1 MSEPVQKGEIDL
13 KSLDQ
18 ALNDGEAAS
27 QVSAQ
32 TLSKNSDTLAQPPA
46 DARSSIGNAAPT
58 VKQAQKASSPA
69 TLSPSS
75 PRAMSPALAQAATQ
89 PRSDV
94 PPAVAELK
102 VMFPDLDNDTIA
114 AVLSSRA
121 GDQESAVNAL
131 LQMSDPSFKPSTTEA
146 RTDSDALLA
155 QTIAMEEEQRMVR
168 HQQQQ
173 QQQQQHHSM
182 GRGGGGA
189 GSFFSGFLGSD
200 TRESSAPSTPS
211 YDPNA
216 LTYQPRVRRAPTANP
231 GATGTR
237 TSYAPPS
244 HPPGTSPSYEQG
256 DSLIPGMPGAKE
268 AKQWQ
273 EEINRM
279 AETGLARAASTFSSF
294 RQKASAA
301 FNNPQEGAPG
311 SGQPGASGSGGNS
324 AGAGFAQAFQNF
336 RNNSGRGSNKTEQQA
351 TTSAAPSR
359 FAFASPRS
367 PHASEYDQD
376 PSPVS
381 DNELAKIISRG
392 GAGSAS
398 AASSDKSAAGKTR
411 ALAERYGLGIKN
423 TGRASPAASQS
434 ATGPTS
440 TGASDYAGWEQAGRT
455 PISIKD
461 NTSTATEAN
470 KGNVDSVALMDSAQ
484 GRGITSPRPDRS
496 PTKEISPTTA
506 TATSG
511 SSTAASAGAV
521 GAGAAVGAGIGAA
534 TLAKHD
540 DDAND
545 DDSDDLEYVS
555 NPFEDED

>member
-1 MSEPVQKGEIDL
+1 MSEPIQKGEIDL
-13 KSLDQ
+13 KSLGQ

-27 QVSAQ
+27 EVSAQ

-46 DARSSIGNAAPT
+46 DARSSIGSTVPT
-58 VKQAQKASSPA
+58 AKKAQKASSPA

-75 PRAMSPALAQAATQ
+75 PRAMSPAPAPAAAQ
-89 PRSDV
+89 PVSDV
-94 PPAVAELK
+94 SPAVAELK
-102 VMFPDLDNDTIA
+102 IMFPDLDNDTIA
-114 AVLSSRA
+114 AVLSSRG

-155 QTIAMEEEQRMVR
+155 QTIAMEEEQRMAR
-168 HQQQQ
+168 HQ

-189 GSFFSGFLGSD
+189 ASFFSGFLNSD
-200 TRESSAPSTPS
+200 ARESSAPSTPS

-216 LTYQPRVRRAPTANP
+216 LTYQPRIRRGPPANP
-231 GATGTR
+231 GAAGTR
-237 TSYAPPS
+237 ASYAPPS

-311 SGQPGASGSGGNS
+311 PGQPGVSGSGGNGP
-324 AGAGFAQAFQNF
+324 GAGFAQAFQSF
-336 RNNSGRGSNKTEQQA
+336 RNNSGRGSSKNEQQA
-351 TTSAAPSR
+351 TASAAPSR

-392 GAGSAS
+392 GAGSS
-398 AASSDKSAAGKTR
+398 GAASFDKSAAGKTR

-434 ATGPTS
+434 ANGATS
-440 TGASDYAGWEQAGRT
+440 TGASDYVGWEQAGRT

-461 NTSTATEAN
+461 NTVTTEGS

-496 PTKEISPTTA
+496 PTKETA
-506 TATSG
+506 HTLASATNG
-511 SSTAASAGAV
+511 SSTAATAAGV

-534 TLAKHD
+534 TLAKHE